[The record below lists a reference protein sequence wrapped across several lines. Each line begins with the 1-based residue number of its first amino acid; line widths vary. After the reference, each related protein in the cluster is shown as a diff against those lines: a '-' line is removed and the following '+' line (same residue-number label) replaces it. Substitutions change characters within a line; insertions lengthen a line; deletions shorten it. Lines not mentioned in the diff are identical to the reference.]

1 MQTSDTSRNHSFAE
15 NSFFPSESRNNPK
28 SHEEASCQ
36 SLPHEQKHEKS
47 ESIKIHLELIDTLM
61 NLAGELVLCRN
72 QLRRSLDWDIEKQKR
87 AGHILQNFDLVTGEM
102 QEHIM
107 RIRLQPLS
115 NIMNKFPRIV
125 HELSH
130 HVGKEIEIVIEG
142 GDVELNKSV
151 IEGLSDPLTH
161 LIRNC
166 ADHGIETPAD
176 REKHGKP
183 RSGRICLSACHE
195 GGQVNISITDDG
207 RGIDVDRVAQKVVEK
222 GLMSLDSISKMSRME
237 KTNLI
242 FLPGLSTAETVSDI
256 SGRGVG
262 MDVVKT
268 NIERLNGQLEIESI
282 QGAGT
287 TIRIRLPLT
296 LAIIS
301 SLIIGLGKYV
311 FVIPQTNVK
320 ELICIRSI
328 DVTRRIE
335 NVMGAEVLRL
345 RDRLLPISRLA
356 DVLGI
361 ERTFF
366 DPVTG
371 EKLPDLRMRISER
384 RKKEEVTIDNSLSRE
399 KRTLE
404 FRGETEN
411 RRCNGN
417 KDLNIVVLSSGKNKY
432 GLIFDDLFNTE
443 EIVVKPLPVHVK
455 DCMSF
460 AGVAIMGDG
469 RVAMILDVA
478 GIAKAANF
486 SFAEVTSEERRRIE
500 EANPKNEIKNSLSVV
515 IFNIAPEEYFALPLS
530 AIHRIE
536 IINQKEIKQI
546 GEQQFIRYAGAPLP
560 LIRIDKYLKVSPLP
574 ENLKESCVIIPKTKL
589 QPVGILVSEITDTA
603 DIQVAVGH
611 EKLMETDLSDSV
623 VFKDKMITF
632 LNIEKIL
639 NRIFV

>member
-1 MQTSDTSRNHSFAE
+1 MTENRNIE
-15 NSFFPSESRNNPK
+15 KPQ
-28 SHEEASCQ
+28 EEATCQ
-36 SLPHEQKHEKS
+36 SLSHEQKPEKL
-47 ESIKIHLELIDTLM
+47 ESIKINLELIDTLM

-125 HELSH
+125 RELSH
-130 HVGKEIEIVIEG
+130 HVKKEIEIIIEG

-151 IEGLSDPLTH
+151 IEGLSDPLMH

-166 ADHGIETPAD
+166 ADHGIETPAE

-222 GLMSLDSISKMSRME
+222 GLMSMDSISKMSRME
-237 KTNLI
+237 KLNLI

-268 NIERLNGQLEIESI
+268 NIERLNGQLEIESE

-301 SLIIGLGKYV
+301 SLIIGLEKYI

-320 ELICIRSI
+320 ELICIRGK

-345 RDRLLPISRLA
+345 RERLLPIARLA

-366 DPVTG
+366 DPLTG

-384 RKKEEVTIDNSLSRE
+384 RKKEEVTIDNGPVRE
-399 KRTLE
+399 KKTLE
-404 FRGETEN
+404 LRGETDD

-455 DCMSF
+455 DCISF

-486 SFAEVTSEERRRIE
+486 RFTEVTSEERRRIE
-500 EANPKNEIKNSLSVV
+500 EENPKNEIKNYLSVV
-515 IFNIAPEEYFALPLS
+515 IFNIAPEEFFALPLC
-530 AIHRIE
+530 AIYRIE
-536 IINQKEIKQI
+536 IISRNEIKRI

-560 LIRIDKYLKVSPLP
+560 LIRIDKFLKVSPLP
-574 ENLKESCVIIPKTKL
+574 ENLKESCVIIPKTDL
-589 QPVGILVSEITDTA
+589 HPVGILVSEITDTA
-603 DIQVAVGH
+603 DIPVEARN
-611 EKLMETDLSDSV
+611 EKTMESNLSDSI
-623 VFKDKMITF
+623 VFKDKMVTF
-632 LNIEKIL
+632 LNMEKIL

>member
-1 MQTSDTSRNHSFAE
+1 MQTSDTSRNHPLAE
-15 NSFFPSESRNNPK
+15 NGFSVTESRNIEK
-28 SHEEASCQ
+28 LQGEASYQ
-36 SLPHEQKHEKS
+36 NPSYEQKPEKS
-47 ESIKIHLELIDTLM
+47 ESTKINLELIDTLM

-125 HELSH
+125 SELSH
-130 HVGKEIEIVIEG
+130 HVKKEIEIIIEG

-151 IEGLSDPLTH
+151 IEGLSDPLMH

-166 ADHGIETPAD
+166 ADHGIETPAE

-222 GLMSLDSISKMSRME
+222 GLMSMDSISKMSRME
-237 KTNLI
+237 KLNLI

-301 SLIIGLGKYV
+301 SLIIGLEKYI

-320 ELICIRSI
+320 ELICIRDK

-335 NVMGAEVLRL
+335 HVMGAEVLRL
-345 RDRLLPISRLA
+345 RERLLPIARLA

-366 DPVTG
+366 DPLTG

-384 RKKEEVTIDNSLSRE
+384 RKKEDVTIDNSLGCE
-399 KRTLE
+399 KKTLE
-404 FRGETEN
+404 LRGETDD
-411 RRCNGN
+411 RRCSGN

-432 GLIFDDLFNTE
+432 GLIFDALFNTE

-469 RVAMILDVA
+469 RVAMILDIA

-486 SFAEVTSEERRRIE
+486 RFAEVTSEETRRIE
-500 EANPKNEIKNSLSVV
+500 EENPKNEIKNNLSVV
-515 IFNIAPEEYFALPLS
+515 IFNIAPEEFFALPLC
-530 AIHRIE
+530 AIYRIE
-536 IINQKEIKQI
+536 IISQNEISQI

-560 LIRIDKYLKVSPLP
+560 LIRIDKLLKVSPLP
-574 ENLKESCVIIPKTKL
+574 ENLKESCVIIPKTEL

-603 DIQVAVGH
+603 DIPVEVRD
-611 EKLMETDLSDSV
+611 EKHMENDLSNSV